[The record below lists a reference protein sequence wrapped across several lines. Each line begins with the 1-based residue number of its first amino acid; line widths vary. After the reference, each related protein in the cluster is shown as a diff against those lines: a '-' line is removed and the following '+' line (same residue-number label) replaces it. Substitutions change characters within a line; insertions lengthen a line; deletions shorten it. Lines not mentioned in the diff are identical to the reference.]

1 MFQIDINDYDVEK
14 ECVYQGEKY
23 CVRDNGAVLR
33 FPKENTKPRL
43 LDNKWTFGKVG
54 NHGYLYLASKG
65 IHRIVATAFH
75 GENLS
80 KEYIVDHIDTN
91 KQNNRPENLRWITK
105 EANIMNNPNTRD
117 KIQYITGCSIEE
129 LKENNWEEL
138 HKYTSEKQN
147 TSWMRPTTK
156 KEAENFHKRQEQ
168 WLNKKPKMNEE
179 NQKLY
184 EQLMKI
190 SNKQNKNKKLASGMG
205 EWVFNPPQAEQS
217 NLDLINNYNEESFK
231 ESLTANAYQTWETPT
246 KFPCCPPEAKTNMLE
261 EYLLNLEVGKIL
273 CQSELFT
280 SEITKF
286 EYNAEKAAIIVQTV
300 QTNKESVKP
309 WHITKISVQGNIC
322 YHSLCYR
329 CFGEDGADKYYT
341 IACGREWAGG
351 DVFDDFC

>member
-1 MFQIDINDYDVEK
+1 MVTIDVNDFEVEK
-14 ECVYQGEKY
+14 ECYYQGEKY
-23 CVRDNGAVLR
+23 IVRDNGAVLR
-33 FPKENTKPRL
+33 YPKDDTKPRL

-105 EANIMNNPNTRD
+105 EENIMNNPNTRD

-129 LKENNWEEL
+129 LKGNNWEEL

-156 KEAENFHKRQEQ
+156 EEAENFHKKQEQ
-168 WLNKKPKMNEE
+168 WLSKKSEMNEE

-190 SNKQNKNKKLASGMG
+190 SNIQEKNQKEKIGMG
-205 EWVFNPPQAEQS
+205 EWVFEPSKERNIDIFKYYFPSINMNAVQTYKTPTEFQCCPDVTTEKS
-217 NLDLINNYNEESFK
+217 LDIYYINLDKNKLFSQNQYYKSYIIKADFDKKKEFILVQCLSLNNKKDESYSLFK
-231 ESLTANAYQTWETPT
+231 I
-246 KFPCCPPEAKTNMLE
+246 KLE
-261 EYLLNLEVGKIL
+261 HNYYVHCYKKQFNSKDDCDVIYDYLLNKIPFDEHNL
-273 CQSELFT
+273 ILW
-280 SEITKF
+280 
-286 EYNAEKAAIIVQTV
+286 EYE
-300 QTNKESVKP
+300 
-309 WHITKISVQGNIC
+309 
-322 YHSLCYR
+322 YM
-329 CFGEDGADKYYT
+329 
-341 IACGREWAGG
+341 
-351 DVFDDFC
+351 